1 MDNGLLFE
9 LEEIALFDYTIQ
21 LIPDEPMFK
30 LASNL
35 KEEAKKICSKG
46 QTTVGTQPH
55 ISLVNFS
62 MLEKNEAAFIVL
74 IESILANHPKI
85 TSKATKLSVF
95 ENSGTMYIELENVE
109 DIKQFAKELQV
120 LLKTSKLTY
129 KTIGITT
136 TPHITILKNL
146 FGKQLDELL
155 TILAKTPILEQEFY
169 CSKLRIK
176 KMQQGT
182 FYKKQE
188 WNLPFLGE

>member
-1 MDNGLLFE
+1 MLFE

-21 LIPDEPMFK
+21 LIPDEPVFK

-35 KEEAKKICSKG
+35 KQEAKKICGKS

-55 ISLVNFS
+55 ISLINFS

-95 ENSGTMYIELENVE
+95 ENSGTIYIELENVE
-109 DIKQFAKELQV
+109 AIKQFAKELQM
-120 LLKTSKLTY
+120 LLKTSTLTY
-129 KTIGITT
+129 KTVGIST

-146 FGKQLDELL
+146 FGKQLEEVL
-155 TILAKTPILEQEFY
+155 TALTKIPIEEQEF
-169 CSKLRIK
+169 CCPELRMK
-176 KMQQGT
+176 KMEHKT
-182 FYKKQE
+182 FYKKYE
-188 WNLPFLGE
+188 ETWPFLG